1 MKILISLYLKD
12 LLRNKMLGIMVI
24 LVPIIFYPLMYWGI
38 TQFLMVK
45 SGFEESR
52 KVNLYYR
59 IDDPGFS
66 SLKDSIASISG
77 FVPLESNEPETE
89 NNGISLIITRLNDL
103 PRYEVFLDS
112 SNAVQKSFYGGLEK
126 KLIAYYKTELEKLMD
141 DKNYQKEY
149 FKVYNIESVNIE
161 GQDEIVTKIL
171 SFIIPLMAVISIISS
186 VAAASVELGSGHS
199 EDKTT
204 ETTLTIPA
212 DRKDVILSK
221 FFTVVIYGMLAGL
234 VNFILLVT
242 MIIVIFK
249 NMIGQIEAGLADFDW
264 GLIMNFRNISI
275 SFVSLVLIAFFVSLI
290 FVTAAGFASK
300 RKDGNI
306 MVSPFTAVITYLP
319 LVIVIPAIEPNILI
333 AMTPVL
339 NIAFALKLIISN
351 DLNMIFIAE
360 AVAFSFIWVIVLYRF
375 LFPFLLEEEVLLGYS
390 NTSLIRKIKL
400 KMGKWKKK

>member
-24 LVPIIFYPLMYWGI
+24 LVPIIFYPLIYWGI

-59 IDDPGFS
+59 IVDPGFS
-66 SLKDSIASISG
+66 DLKDSIAAIRSL
-77 FVPLESNEPETE
+77 VPVETAEPETE
-89 NNGISLIITRLNDL
+89 KNGISLIVTRLNEL
-103 PRYEVFLDS
+103 PRYEVLLDS
-112 SNAVQKSFYGGLEK
+112 SNAVHKSFYGGLEE
-126 KLIAYYKTELEKLMD
+126 KLTAYYQTELEKLMT

-149 FKVYNIESVNIE
+149 FRVYNIESVNIE
-161 GQDEIVTKIL
+161 GQNEIITKIL

-249 NMIGQIEAGLADFDW
+249 NMIGQVEAGLADFDW
-264 GLIMNFRNISI
+264 GLIINFKNLSI

-290 FVTAAGFASK
+290 FF
-300 RKDGNI
+300 
-306 MVSPFTAVITYLP
+306 
-319 LVIVIPAIEPNILI
+319 
-333 AMTPVL
+333 
-339 NIAFALKLIISN
+339 
-351 DLNMIFIAE
+351 
-360 AVAFSFIWVIVLYRF
+360 
-375 LFPFLLEEEVLLGYS
+375 
-390 NTSLIRKIKL
+390 
-400 KMGKWKKK
+400 